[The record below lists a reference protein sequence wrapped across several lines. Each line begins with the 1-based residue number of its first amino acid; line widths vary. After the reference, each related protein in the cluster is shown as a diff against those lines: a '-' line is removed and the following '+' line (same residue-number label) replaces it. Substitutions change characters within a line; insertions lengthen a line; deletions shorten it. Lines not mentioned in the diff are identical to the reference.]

1 MGQDGKGR
9 DQNSAE
15 NTTTNGTCNAR
26 EMEGKLVRTFG
37 WK

>member
-15 NTTTNGTCNAR
+15 NTATNAR
-26 EMEGKLVRTFG
+26 EMEGKSVRTFE